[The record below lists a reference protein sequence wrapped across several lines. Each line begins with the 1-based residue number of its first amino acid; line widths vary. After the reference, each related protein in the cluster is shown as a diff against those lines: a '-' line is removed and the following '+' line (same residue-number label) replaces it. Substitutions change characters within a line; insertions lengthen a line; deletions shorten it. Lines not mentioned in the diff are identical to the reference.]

1 MLTNQ
6 QKQEASAKLLEVAAS
21 TKATRDALAAK
32 EAELQE
38 YRKKNSE
45 LEEKV
50 QHHEGDLAKQKRQQA
65 VLLKKIMIKTNPPLS
80 VQEHSELN
88 SAEDNFA
95 NGKTDR
101 AMEQYRPFLI
111 RASALMDAAEQ
122 AQNVDMEQ
130 QAQMGNA
137 GPTIMEQM
145 AKILNPGT
153 LVQASYGNR
162 FAGQKR
168 GNEAMNAAPAAAAAS
183 SSGMWKNDQTQYA
196 HPAMAALFAK
206 AAENDDGT
214 VRRQDMM
221 SGAYKGR

>member
-1 MLTNQ
+1 
-6 QKQEASAKLLEVAAS
+6 
-21 TKATRDALAAK
+21 
-32 EAELQE
+32 
-38 YRKKNSE
+38 
-45 LEEKV
+45 
-50 QHHEGDLAKQKRQQA
+50 
-65 VLLKKIMIKTNPPLS
+65 
-80 VQEHSELN
+80 
-88 SAEDNFA
+88 
-95 NGKTDR
+95 
-101 AMEQYRPFLI
+101 MEQYRPFLI

-162 FAGQKR
+162 MTGQKR
-168 GNEAMNAAPAAAAAS
+168 SNEAMASAPAAAAAS

-206 AAENDDGT
+206 AAENDDGMI
-214 VRRQDMM
+214 RRQDVM
-221 SGAYKGR
+221 SSTFKGGR